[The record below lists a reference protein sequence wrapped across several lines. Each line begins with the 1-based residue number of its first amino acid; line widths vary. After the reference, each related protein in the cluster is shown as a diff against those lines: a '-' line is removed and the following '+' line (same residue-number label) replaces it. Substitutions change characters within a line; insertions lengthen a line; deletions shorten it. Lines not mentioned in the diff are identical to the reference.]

1 MTYGPQKQN
10 GDRRLKTRE
19 SEFGSIYGR
28 TFLCKDGINSCK
40 KYDLRLMGDSGDAR
54 GDSGTVR
61 HIESEALGWEEE
73 RTHT

>member
-1 MTYGPQKQN
+1 M
-10 GDRRLKTRE
+10 KTRE

-40 KYDLRLMGDSGDAR
+40 KYDLGLMGDSGDAL

-61 HIESEALGWEEE
+61 HIGSEALLGWEEE
-73 RTHT
+73 RTHTQRT